1 MSLQE
6 FFQKQA
12 MDESLAPKR
21 GEIGGEGGDSPPTK
35 LRGGDAPL
43 QNKGSGKGKASSSN
57 GKGKAGGRGGRRDRG
72 NEQGQGT
79 AGSQD
84 PTPSLVTAM
93 ARLLLRHDEQL
104 VALTSEVT
112 FISYA
117 RTDEHTVLPQLFS
130 ELRQIQSSR
139 SLTPPRQVLTVRFFR
154 ELKDRLLAVSKDR
167 GMQEKLMEEGIVNSE
182 GEFPFYEWS
191 TTEQRLTETLEEP
204 LNTSQVVSGLGDIRA
219 RLSTDPDHARMFKT
233 SRPLSANMTG
243 GPVRLQ
249 IQFSMKPASAEL
261 IDSLQALVGSSAF
274 ALINCDFQRQGTQVS
289 PLVRQI
295 RELMT

>member
-1 MSLQE
+1 
-6 FFQKQA
+6 

-57 GKGKAGGRGGRRDRG
+57 GKGKAGGRGGKHERG
-72 NEQGQGT
+72 NEQDQGT

-84 PTPSLVTAM
+84 PTSSLVTAM

-112 FISYA
+112 FVSYA

-204 LNTSQVVSGLGDIRA
+204 LNTSQVDILA
-219 RLSTDPDHARMFKT
+219 RLSTDPDHVRMFKT

-274 ALINCDFQRQGTQVS
+274 TLFNCDFQRQGTQVS

-295 RELMT
+295 RALMT

>member
-1 MSLQE
+1 
-6 FFQKQA
+6 

-35 LRGGDAPL
+35 SRGGDAPL

-57 GKGKAGGRGGRRDRG
+57 GKGKAGGRGGKHERG
-72 NEQGQGT
+72 NEQDQGT

-84 PTPSLVTAM
+84 PTSSLVTAM

-112 FISYA
+112 FVSYA

-204 LNTSQVVSGLGDIRA
+204 LNTSQVDILA
-219 RLSTDPDHARMFKT
+219 RLSTDPDHVRMFKT

-274 ALINCDFQRQGTQVS
+274 TLFNCDFQRQGTQVS

-295 RELMT
+295 RALMT

>member
-1 MSLQE
+1 
-6 FFQKQA
+6 
-12 MDESLAPKR
+12 
-21 GEIGGEGGDSPPTK
+21 
-35 LRGGDAPL
+35 
-43 QNKGSGKGKASSSN
+43 
-57 GKGKAGGRGGRRDRG
+57 
-72 NEQGQGT
+72 
-79 AGSQD
+79 
-84 PTPSLVTAM
+84 M

-112 FISYA
+112 FVSYA

-139 SLTPPRQVLTVRFFR
+139 SPTPPRQVLTVRFFR

-167 GMQEKLMEEGIVNSE
+167 GMQEGIVNSE

-204 LNTSQVVSGLGDIRA
+204 LNTSQVVSGLGDILA
-219 RLSTDPDHARMFKT
+219 RLSTDPDHVRMFLT

-261 IDSLQALVGSSAF
+261 IDT
-274 ALINCDFQRQGTQVS
+274 CRQFGFHS
-289 PLVRQI
+289 N
-295 RELMT
+295 

>member
-21 GEIGGEGGDSPPTK
+21 GEIGGAGGDSPPKK

-43 QNKGSGKGKASSSN
+43 ENKGSGKGKASGSY
-57 GKGKAGGRGGRRDRG
+57 GKGKAVGRGGRRDRG

-84 PTPSLVTAM
+84 PTSSLVTAM

-130 ELRQIQSSR
+130 ELRQIHSSR
-139 SLTPPRQVLTVRFFR
+139 SLTPPRQVL
-154 ELKDRLLAVSKDR
+154 
-167 GMQEKLMEEGIVNSE
+167 GNQ
-182 GEFPFYEWS
+182 
-191 TTEQRLTETLEEP
+191 
-204 LNTSQVVSGLGDIRA
+204 
-219 RLSTDPDHARMFKT
+219 
-233 SRPLSANMTG
+233 
-243 GPVRLQ
+243 
-249 IQFSMKPASAEL
+249 
-261 IDSLQALVGSSAF
+261 
-274 ALINCDFQRQGTQVS
+274 
-289 PLVRQI
+289 
-295 RELMT
+295 

>member
-1 MSLQE
+1 ML
-6 FFQKQA
+6 
-12 MDESLAPKR
+12 
-21 GEIGGEGGDSPPTK
+21 
-35 LRGGDAPL
+35 L

-57 GKGKAGGRGGRRDRG
+57 GKGKAGGRGGRRERG
-72 NEQGQGT
+72 NDQDQGT

-84 PTPSLVTAM
+84 PTSSLVTAM

-130 ELRQIQSSR
+130 ELRQTQSSR

-204 LNTSQVVSGLGDIRA
+204 LNTSQVVSGLGDTLA
-219 RLSTDPDHARMFKT
+219 RLSTDPDHVRMFKT

-261 IDSLQALVGSSAF
+261 IDSLQARSAVR
-274 ALINCDFQRQGTQVS
+274 LSCDFQRQGTQVS

-295 RELMT
+295 RALMT